1 MDDISGKIETKT
13 AGIARIQRELEMS
26 KREAIEAR
34 KEEQVCITKPPFDS
48 FSVIVLRIK
57 GYSDNMKTSAG
68 VH

>member
-26 KREAIEAR
+26 KHEAMEAR

-48 FSVIVLRIK
+48 FSHCVAYQGIC
-57 GYSDNMKTSAG
+57 
-68 VH
+68 